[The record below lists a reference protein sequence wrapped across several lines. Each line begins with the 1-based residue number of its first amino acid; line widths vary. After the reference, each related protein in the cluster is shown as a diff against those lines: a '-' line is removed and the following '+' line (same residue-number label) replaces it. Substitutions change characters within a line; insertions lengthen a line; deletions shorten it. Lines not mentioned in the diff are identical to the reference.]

1 MIDLVAWP
9 ASVRLFI
16 VLLPFTFLII
26 GTATQAFIAHSR
38 YFNALRR
45 AFRRSSGFEDE
56 INCWGASTLR
66 SRILVVSAM
75 SLAVIYPSLGIRHG
89 WLSVED
95 SEEFPRR
102 LRWMLL
108 ISTWSLLLGF
118 LILGILIAFV
128 KVTNT

>member
-56 INCWGASTLR
+56 INCWGGLDAEVAYIGGQRHEPCRYLSIAR
-66 SRILVVSAM
+66 HSPRVVE
-75 SLAVIYPSLGIRHG
+75 R
-89 WLSVED
+89 
-95 SEEFPRR
+95 
-102 LRWMLL
+102 
-108 ISTWSLLLGF
+108 
-118 LILGILIAFV
+118 
-128 KVTNT
+128 